1 VVSDTGSYERLVRAL
16 EAGGARFRFID
27 HAPEGR
33 TELVS
38 ALRGHDPRQAAK
50 CLVLMVKQGKK
61 VTKFVLAVVP
71 GDKKV
76 DPDAVRRLMDGT
88 YAGFASTPDAERI
101 TQCVTG
107 TVLPFAFRED
117 LTLMVDPGVLENSE
131 IYFNAGR
138 LDRSVCVDSRDY
150 ARIAQPRIERI
161 AREA

>member
-1 VVSDTGSYERLVRAL
+1 MVSGMTPYERLVGAL

-27 HAPEGR
+27 HASEGR

-38 ALRGHDPRQAAK
+38 ALRGHHPRHAAK
-50 CLVLMVKQGKK
+50 CLVLMVKAGKK

-76 DPDAVRRLMDGT
+76 DPDAVKRLMGGT
-88 YAGFASTPDAERI
+88 YAGFASTPDAERV

-107 TVLPFAFRED
+107 TVLPFAFDGE
-117 LTLMVDPGVLENSE
+117 LTLMVDPGVLENDE
-131 IYFNAGR
+131 IFFNAGR
-138 LDRSVCVDSRDY
+138 LDRSVAVDARDY

-161 AREA
+161 ARDA